1 LAAWIGRVLDS
12 DRIVDLNQVT
22 LKHYF
27 HPRAGGRTSLKV
39 IADAVWQSNPAIR
52 RRLPQ
57 YVVETGDGPLSPYQ
71 ALPPL
76 STGDREIAV
85 VEGIGAIV
93 AYYRMMERAAAS
105 ATLEA
110 AQWRRLLL
118 QYCELDTI
126 AMVMVW
132 WHWRELTGQ
141 VNQ

>member
-1 LAAWIGRVLDS
+1 
-12 DRIVDLNQVT
+12 
-22 LKHYF
+22 
-27 HPRAGGRTSLKV
+27 V

-52 RRLPQ
+52 RRSPQ
-57 YVVETGDGPLSPYQ
+57 YVVETEDGPLSPYQ

-76 STGDREIAV
+76 SIGDRQIAV
-85 VEGIGAIV
+85 AEGMGAVV

-132 WHWRELTGQ
+132 WHWRGLTGQ
-141 VNQ
+141 MNQ